1 MHFTPASF
9 DENTFLS
16 LTLQAG
22 LVCTVH
28 LSLGAQGLTESQGSS
43 IDWTYLNRILNEMGI

>member
-28 LSLGAQGLTESQGSS
+28 LSLGAQGLTESQ
-43 IDWTYLNRILNEMGI
+43 D